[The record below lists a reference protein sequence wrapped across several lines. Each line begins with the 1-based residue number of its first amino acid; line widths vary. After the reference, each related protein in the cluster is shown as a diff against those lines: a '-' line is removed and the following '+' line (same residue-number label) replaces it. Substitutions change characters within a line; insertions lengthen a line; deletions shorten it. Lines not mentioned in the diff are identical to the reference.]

1 MMKRPPLVSAGRTLK
16 MCIRDRLST
25 WRNGRLQELVE
36 VGEDARVEVG
46 AHVRAGDGVGL
57 ARIDL
62 QVVGNLRFDELL
74 NKLHSVFDVD
84 VVVAGAVD
92 EQELAL
98 QIGR

>member
-1 MMKRPPLVSAGRTLK
+1 

-62 QVVGNLRFDELL
+62 QVVGNLRLDELL
-74 NKLHSVFDVD
+74 HELHGVFEVD

-92 EQELAL
+92 EQEMSLE
-98 QIGR
+98 IGC